1 MVTLSSLRNVLW
13 FINKNGGQNMKK
25 FLFVVLVSLVL
36 FASPA
41 LSETFYV
48 IDKITITVRT
58 QPGLDF
64 KIVDRL
70 TSNER
75 VNILKVEGSWAQI
88 SFKDNQAGWVLKRY
102 LTKEIPMPIQIAA
115 LKKTVSAQAEK
126 LEALEKEDIVLK
138 QRKAEMVEIICGLKL
153 ENQKLVEGPY
163 TIMLLLAGGGIFL
176 FGSIM
181 TLIVQRITQ
190 RRRKS
195 SLSF

>member
-88 SFKDNQAGWVLKRY
+88 SFKDNQTGWVLKRY

>member
-1 MVTLSSLRNVLW
+1 
-13 FINKNGGQNMKK
+13 MKK
-25 FLFVVLVSLVL
+25 LLFMILIPLII
-36 FASPA
+36 FPSPA
-41 LSETFYV
+41 YSKTMYV

-70 TSNER
+70 TSNEQ
-75 VNILKVEGSWAQI
+75 VNILRVEGSWAQI
-88 SFKDNQAGWVLKRY
+88 SFKDNQTGWVLKRY
-102 LTKEIPMPIQIAA
+102 LAKEIPMSIQIAA
-115 LKKTVSAQAEK
+115 LKKTISAQAEK

-153 ENQKLVEGPY
+153 ENQKLMEGPY

-181 TLIVQRITQ
+181 TLIVWITQ
-190 RRRKS
+190 RRRRKS

>member
-1 MVTLSSLRNVLW
+1 
-13 FINKNGGQNMKK
+13 MKK
-25 FLFVVLVSLVL
+25 FLFVVLVSFVL

-41 LSETFYV
+41 HSETFYV

-70 TSNER
+70 TSNEQ
-75 VNILKVEGSWAQI
+75 VNVLRVEGSWAQI
-88 SFKDNQAGWVLKRY
+88 SFKENQTGWVLKRY
-102 LTKEIPMPIQIAA
+102 LTKETPMSIQFAA
-115 LKKTVSAQAEK
+115 LKKTLSAQAEK

-138 QRKAEMVEIICGLKL
+138 QRKAEMVEIISGLKL
-153 ENQKLVEGPY
+153 ENQKLMAGPY

-190 RRRKS
+190 RRRRRKS

>member
-1 MVTLSSLRNVLW
+1 
-13 FINKNGGQNMKK
+13 MKK

-88 SFKDNQAGWVLKRY
+88 SFKDNQTGWVLKRY
-102 LTKEIPMPIQIAA
+102 LTKEMPMSIQIAA

-163 TIMLLLAGGGIFL
+163 TIMLLLTGGGIFL

>member
-1 MVTLSSLRNVLW
+1 
-13 FINKNGGQNMKK
+13 MKK

-88 SFKDNQAGWVLKRY
+88 SFKDNQTGWVLKRY
-102 LTKEIPMPIQIAA
+102 LAKETPLPIQIAA

>member
-1 MVTLSSLRNVLW
+1 MVIISCLRIALW

-70 TSNER
+70 TSNEQ
-75 VNILKVEGSWAQI
+75 VNILRVEGSWAQI
-88 SFKDNQAGWVLKRY
+88 SFKDNQTGWVLKRY
-102 LTKEIPMPIQIAA
+102 LTKEMPMSIQCHIYRAF
-115 LKKTVSAQAEK
+115 K
-126 LEALEKEDIVLK
+126 IIYYVLNL
-138 QRKAEMVEIICGLKL
+138 IIF
-153 ENQKLVEGPY
+153 P
-163 TIMLLLAGGGIFL
+163 
-176 FGSIM
+176 
-181 TLIVQRITQ
+181 
-190 RRRKS
+190 
-195 SLSF
+195 